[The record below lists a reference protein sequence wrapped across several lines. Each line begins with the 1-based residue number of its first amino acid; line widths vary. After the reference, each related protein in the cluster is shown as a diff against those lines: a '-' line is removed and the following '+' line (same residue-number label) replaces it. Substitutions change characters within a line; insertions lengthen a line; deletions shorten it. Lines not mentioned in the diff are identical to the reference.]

1 MRRLEG
7 EHWDGGLQE
16 GRQALGGISLGRGG
30 FKSVTLSSQITYDV
44 HVQRVLRIGHNKGAA
59 MAKEISKERILALLK
74 ILFEQTDDKQA
85 LTMEQI
91 LSALEDSGISAERK
105 AVYRDFEALN
115 KAGIEVSRQRCK
127 PVRYYLGKR
136 PFTRSELLLLIDAV
150 QGSKFITTR
159 QSASLVKAIKS
170 LGSKSQ
176 ARGLEKRVFVGGRIK
191 SQNDSVF
198 RNVDAIQEA
207 IAAKRKVT
215 FTYASYDCSA
225 NVRLRNDGKTYT
237 QTPVQLMY
245 SDGFYYLVCFSDKY
259 GDFANYRVDRMRNI
273 AVSDE
278 RASRNAA
285 IATFDVNE
293 YDRRVFGMYSGESSQ
308 VVLRVEES
316 AMNSIVDRFGRDVQ
330 VDDMDDGTARVSV
343 AVMGTPVFF
352 GWLSQFGGRV
362 VIEQPVALR
371 QEYATYLR
379 GLLQD
384 YE

>member
-1 MRRLEG
+1 
-7 EHWDGGLQE
+7 
-16 GRQALGGISLGRGG
+16 
-30 FKSVTLSSQITYDV
+30 
-44 HVQRVLRIGHNKGAA
+44 
-59 MAKEISKERILALLK
+59 MAKEISKERLLALLK
-74 ILFEQTDDKQA
+74 ILFEQTDDQQG
-85 LTMEQI
+85 LTMEEI
-91 LSALEDSGISAERK
+91 LSALEDAGISAERK
-105 AVYRDFEALN
+105 ALYRDFDALC

-127 PVRYYLGKR
+127 PVRYYLAKR
-136 PFTRSELLLLIDAV
+136 PFTRSELLLLVDAV

-159 QSASLVKAIKS
+159 QSASLVRAIKS

-176 ARGLEKRVFVGGRIK
+176 AQGLEKRVFVGGRVK

-225 NVRLRNDGKTYT
+225 HLRLRNKGQTYT

-259 GDFANYRVDRMRNI
+259 NDFANYRIDRMRSI
-273 AVSDE
+273 GVSDE

-293 YDRRVFGMYSGESSQ
+293 YEQRMFNMYAGESLQ
-308 VVLRVEES
+308 VTLRVKES
-316 AMNSIVDRFGRDVQ
+316 AMNAIVDRFGKDVQ
-330 VDDMDDGTARVSV
+330 VDDAGDGTARVSV
-343 AVMGTPVFF
+343 VVMGTPVFF
-352 GWLSQFGGRV
+352 GWVSQFEGQV
-362 VIEQPVALR
+362 VIEQPTSLR
-371 QEYATYLR
+371 KTYANYLR
-379 GLLQD
+379 GLLES